1 MNSEDTTMLLMN
13 QIKQIC
19 GALFLSSALA
29 ACGGGGGGGSAPPS
43 GGGGTTP
50 PPPTI
55 VTKSFTV
62 SVSEIDVSQTSTG
75 ESVVVDASSVSA
87 SGTVEVTQ

>member
-1 MNSEDTTMLLMN
+1 MLLMN
-13 QIKQIC
+13 PMKQIC

-50 PPPTI
+50 PPPTT

-62 SVSEIDVSQTSTG
+62 SVSEMDVSQTSTG
-75 ESVVVDASSVSA
+75 ESVVVDTSSVSA

>member
-1 MNSEDTTMLLMN
+1 MLLIN
-13 QIKQIC
+13 QMKQIC

-29 ACGGGGGGGSAPPS
+29 ACGGGGGGGGSAPPS
-43 GGGGTTP
+43 GGGGATP
-50 PPPTI
+50 PPPTT
-55 VTKSFTV
+55 VTKNFTV

>member
-1 MNSEDTTMLLMN
+1 MLLMN
-13 QIKQIC
+13 QFKEIC
-19 GALFLSSALA
+19 GALFVSSVLA
-29 ACGGGGGGGSAPPS
+29 ACGGGGGGSSAPPA

-50 PPPTI
+50 PPTT
-55 VTKSFTV
+55 VTKNFTV

-75 ESVVVDASSVSA
+75 KSVVVDASGVTA

>member
-1 MNSEDTTMLLMN
+1 MLLMN
-13 QIKQIC
+13 QMKQIC

-43 GGGGTTP
+43 GGGTTTP
-50 PPPTI
+50 QPTT

-62 SVSEIDVSQTSTG
+62 TVSEIDVSQTSTG
-75 ESVVVDASSVSA
+75 ESVFVDSSNVSA
-87 SGTVEVTQ
+87 SGTVEVSQ

>member
-1 MNSEDTTMLLMN
+1 MLLMN
-13 QIKQIC
+13 QMKQIC
-19 GALFLSSALA
+19 GALFLSSALV
-29 ACGGGGGGGSAPPS
+29 ACGGGGGGGGSAPPS

-50 PPPTI
+50 PPPTT
-55 VTKSFTV
+55 VTKNFAVTV
-62 SVSEIDVSQTSTG
+62 SAIDVSQTSTG

>member
-1 MNSEDTTMLLMN
+1 MMLLMN

-19 GALFLSSALA
+19 AAFLLSSALA
-29 ACGGGGGGGSAPPS
+29 ACGGGGGGGSAPAS

-50 PPPTI
+50 PPPTT
-55 VTKSFTV
+55 VTKNFTV
-62 SVSEIDVSQTSTG
+62 TVSEIDVSQTSTG